1 MNCSNC
7 GNSDLTAV
15 GTYKRVWYLC
25 HDCGEARPI
34 QKAKYRLTF
43 LKNPLMK
50 KVATSEDAVYDYFIR
65 QDHIDYSIGTAHD
78 FIRDHVARSGINLSG
93 KSLLDISGGNGH
105 FLAELQKQVRAGDLA
120 ITEINKPTLDYI
132 EQTHSFKGYLFN
144 FNNHRLSDIVDR
156 KFDVI
161 LARAA
166 IMFCN
171 DLKAFVEDGRTVLND
186 GGLLVINHSVI
197 PTLGV
202 MLRVQLD
209 EFSYFALRQPEE
221 VTKTAEAAGF
231 ELLYRADETDPSMYA
246 YDHDQVRD
254 WWLAKLLYEQRGAN
268 KLMAAERA
276 GKRGFTFRARD
287 RRRSTM
293 IFRKV

>member
-1 MNCSNC
+1 MNCVNC
-7 GNSDLTAV
+7 GKSDLTV
-15 GTYKRVWYLC
+15 IGTYKRVWYLC
-25 HDCGEARPI
+25 HDCGEARPV
-34 QKAKYRLTF
+34 QKDSYRLTF
-43 LKNPLMK
+43 LKDPLMK
-50 KVATSEDAVYDYFIR
+50 KIATSEDAVYDYFV
-65 QDHIDYSIGTAHD
+65 QQGHIDYSIGTAHD
-78 FIRDHVARSGINLSG
+78 FMRDHVDRSGIDFSG

-105 FLAELQKQVRAGDLA
+105 FLAELQKLTGAGDMA

-132 EQTHSFKGYLFN
+132 EQAHPFRGYLFN
-144 FNNHRLSDIVDR
+144 FNSHRLSKVVDR
-156 KFDVI
+156 KFDAI

-171 DLKAFVEDGRTVLND
+171 DLKAFVEDSRNVIND

-209 EFSYFALRQPEE
+209 EFSYFALRQPDE
-221 VTKTAEAAGF
+221 VVRTAHAAGF
-231 ELLYRADETDPSMYA
+231 ELLYRADETDPSMYV
-246 YDHDQVRD
+246 YDHDMVRD

-268 KLMAAERA
+268 KLMAAERKA
-276 GKRGFTFRARD
+276 KNGFTFRARD

-293 IFRKV
+293 IFRKM